1 MANSETLAREIL
13 DCDDALMWVV
23 VLNEK
28 GETTSSAASQDYAPA
43 FKIKDET
50 RKRLG
55 FLDAV
60 VLGGYSKG
68 ERWYGRLDF
77 ITLAFGRA
85 KLVLMHDKGRKAYIV
100 TRVHRSAAA
109 EYVFS
114 RIDSAL
120 RKAKAADRRG

>member
-28 GETTSSAASQDYAPA
+28 GDDVERSFPRLCPA

-114 RIDSAL
+114 KIDSAL